1 MNPFRL
7 LDAIPEKLQAPIGIA
22 AALSVIFT
30 AGALL
35 EKYEPSAP
43 PASSAATSFRDKDV
57 PSARAPPSFRDK
69 DVPSARV
76 PHGHDGAYV
85 LACQSVDQYRQLAPI
100 FTLGNGPPVVRA
112 ISMKEC
118 YQINDRAEYASAMQP
133 HHFYRVASI
142 EAGLACVW
150 ALASPGGCYWTRED
164 NLHHIGRGP
173 QLSEDQFRDARALY
187 ARARELR
194 DLELG
199 YSRQAI
205 DLKNW
210 QGDRREEARLRA
222 LAKNADDQALAIEDR
237 IAQFQPTEPPPMETS
252 ATRPAVDGG
261 LGIGPEQL
269 KGWGDE

>member
-1 MNPFRL
+1 MNPFKL
-7 LDAIPEKLQAPIGIA
+7 FDAIPEKLQVPIGVA

-35 EKYEPSAP
+35 KKHEPSAP
-43 PASSAATSFRDKDV
+43 PASSAATSFHRKIDV
-57 PSARAPPSFRDK
+57 IVSDIAPLG
-69 DVPSARV
+69 RV
-76 PHGHDGAYV
+76 PHSDDGAYV
-85 LACQSVDQYRQLAPI
+85 LACQSAEQYRQLAPI
-100 FTLGNGPPVVRA
+100 FTLGNGPPVVKA
-112 ISMKEC
+112 ISSREC
-118 YQINDRAEYASAMQP
+118 VRINDRAEYASAVQP
-133 HHFYRVASI
+133 HHSYRVASI
-142 EAGLACVW
+142 ESGLACVW
-150 ALASPGGCYWTRED
+150 ALNSPGGCYWTRAD
-164 NLHHIGRGP
+164 NLQHVGRGL
-173 QLSEDQFRDARALY
+173 QLSENQFRDARALY